1 MEKQNEAAN
10 KQDANL
16 KAKSTS
22 LKETIE
28 TEKRK
33 LVALTKS
40 IKSDEADLAK
50 QEGHMQKMQG
60 LFETLKTAETTD
72 QNAFLEAQKNFEA
85 VSSGLSINDEGQA
98 SSLQDQ
104 LMSKFTKHSKW
115 KIEFLT
121 I

>member
-1 MEKQNEAAN
+1 MQNDAA
-10 KQDANL
+10 
-16 KAKSTS
+16 TS

-28 TEKRK
+28 AEKRI

-40 IKSDEADLAK
+40 IQSNKADLAE
-50 QEGHMQKMQG
+50 QEGHMQNMQG

-72 QNAFLEAQKNFEA
+72 QHALLEAQKNFEA
-85 VSSGLSINDEGQA
+85 VSSVLSINEQEQA

-104 LMSKFTKHSKW
+104 LMSKFLKYSYW